1 MADENTR
8 TTYDVVTQY
17 GKSTFPTLGAL
28 QKYLARTSFMTPIKR
43 VIEVTR
49 KDIELPDFVV
59 EANKRH
65 EEDMRK
71 REERL

>member
-1 MADENTR
+1 MDDCTR
-8 TTYDVVTQY
+8 TSYDVVTHY
-17 GKSTFPTLGAL
+17 GKSTFPTLGHL
-28 QKYLARTSFMTPIKR
+28 QRYLSRTSFMAPIKR

-71 REERL
+71 TEEKK